1 MEREFHDSITYE
13 KGSYHFALAHN
24 KRAYYMSTMEDD
36 SYLTRS
42 LGFLLADVSRLI
54 RKRFDDKAGELGLTR
69 AQWRVLAQLRRREGI
84 NQSALA
90 DILEIEPITLVRHI
104 DRLVA
109 KDLVERRPDPTDR
122 RAWRLYLKE
131 EVQPVL
137 DAMRALSETVRGEAL
152 AGIATDRREA
162 LIDDLLRM
170 KTNLSDRDDAGNRRP
185 AKRRSRPQPT
195 PRKQKMRQAH
205 GT

>member
-1 MEREFHDSITYE
+1 MRTTIVSLCA
-13 KGSYHFALAHN
+13 ALALVGLMWTVSAADNGN
-24 KRAYYMSTMEDD
+24 KEVVDRGR
-36 SYLTRS
+36 YLVE
-42 LGFLLADVSRLI
+42 F
-54 RKRFDDKAGELGLTR
+54 AGCSECHTP
-69 AQWRVLAQLRRREGI
+69 WRMGPNGPEQ
-84 NQSALA
+84 
-90 DILEIEPITLVRHI
+90 DI